1 MKNINLVKS
10 GTSFLKE
17 FQKFAV
23 KGNVMDMAIGV
34 IIGTAFGKIVSSLV
48 ADVIMPIISLFVGNI
63 DLKDLA
69 IKLKDKTETSAG
81 IELQYGMFLQNLL
94 DFVIVA
100 FAIFI
105 FIKVI
110 IKLKTKLISEEK
122 VEEAAPA
129 VPEDVKLLTEIRDLL
144 KNK

>member
-1 MKNINLVKS
+1 MKKVKFFS
-10 GTSFLKE
+10 DFKAFIS
-17 FQKFAV
+17 
-23 KGNVMDMAIGV
+23 KGNILDMAVGV
-34 IIGTAFGKIVSSLV
+34 IIGGAFGKIVSSLV

-69 IKLKDKTETSAG
+69 ITLKDKTETSAG
-81 IELQYGMFLQNLL
+81 IELHYGMFLQNLL

-110 IKLKTKLISEEK
+110 IKLKSKLISEEK
-122 VEEAAPA
+122 VEEATPA